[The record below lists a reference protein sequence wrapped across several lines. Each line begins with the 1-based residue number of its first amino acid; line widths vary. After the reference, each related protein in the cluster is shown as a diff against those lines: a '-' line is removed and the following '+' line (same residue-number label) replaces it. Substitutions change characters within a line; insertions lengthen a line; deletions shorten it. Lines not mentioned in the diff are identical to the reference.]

1 MDGTKRTGYVWAIS
15 AGLNAAFA
23 AIAAK
28 FFSYQAIKY
37 GLVVLFNVTMW
48 GCYVNSLKA
57 LSSLQATVTNFAAN
71 FLSSGLAG
79 FFLFKETLSV
89 QAIKYGLVV
98 LFNVT
103 MWGCY
108 VNSLK
113 ALSSLQATVT
123 NFAANFLSS
132 GLAGFFLFKETLSV
146 QWFAGALLIVIGVV
160 ILSKSS
166 IERKERIDQK
176 LD

>member
-1 MDGTKRTGYVWAIS
+1 MDGTKRRGYVWAIS

-28 FFSYQAIKY
+28 FFSHQVLKY

-89 QAIKYGLVV
+89 QVP
-98 LFNVT
+98 
-103 MWGCY
+103 C
-108 VNSLK
+108 SL
-113 ALSSLQATVT
+113 
-123 NFAANFLSS
+123 
-132 GLAGFFLFKETLSV
+132 
-146 QWFAGALLIVIGVV
+146 
-160 ILSKSS
+160 
-166 IERKERIDQK
+166 
-176 LD
+176 